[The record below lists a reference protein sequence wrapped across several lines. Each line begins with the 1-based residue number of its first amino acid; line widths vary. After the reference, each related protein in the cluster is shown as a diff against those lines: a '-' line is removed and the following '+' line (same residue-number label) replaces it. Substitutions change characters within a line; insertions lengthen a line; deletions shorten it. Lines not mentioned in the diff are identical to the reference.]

1 MTVHQCLLQQFSLQE
16 GKATA
21 LLELLSP
28 CFILILVGLSIFQDL
43 DKMELASH
51 TSLDVS
57 SRFAAMPVVVQT
69 GILRDSP
76 GRGAVNAQDLRW
88 HSSE

>member
-1 MTVHQCLLQQFSLQE
+1 
-16 GKATA
+16 
-21 LLELLSP
+21 
-28 CFILILVGLSIFQDL
+28 
-43 DKMELASH
+43 MELASH

-57 SRFAAMPVVVQT
+57 SRLAAIPVVVHT

-88 HSSE
+88 HSSEQLAVPTFLQEAAALFRNCNLLINKTIKKNLK

>member
-1 MTVHQCLLQQFSLQE
+1 MRAAEPLLRFN
-16 GKATA
+16 TA
-21 LLELLSP
+21 
-28 CFILILVGLSIFQDL
+28 LVGLSIFQDL

-57 SRFAAMPVVVQT
+57 SRLAAMPVVVHT

-76 GRGAVNAQDLRW
+76 GRGAGNAQDLRW
-88 HSSE
+88 HGSE